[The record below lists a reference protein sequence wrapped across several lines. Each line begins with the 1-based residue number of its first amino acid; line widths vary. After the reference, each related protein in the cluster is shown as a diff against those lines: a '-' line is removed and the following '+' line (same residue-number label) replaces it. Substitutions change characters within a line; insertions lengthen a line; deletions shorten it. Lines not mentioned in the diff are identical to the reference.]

1 MRGSQLDAV
10 LNLVDG
16 DLAGDVVQN
25 GECEGKRLPHAGG
38 GDDVAIDDHGTL
50 SGMTALGE
58 AAVKTWEARGAMSLQ
73 NAQFGQD
80 EWGGANGG
88 DVSGGGELTHEL
100 ADALVGAQ
108 VRGSGEPPGSTM

>member
-1 MRGSQLDAV
+1 
-10 LNLVDG
+10 
-16 DLAGDVVQN
+16 
-25 GECEGKRLPHAGG
+25 
-38 GDDVAIDDHGTL
+38 
-50 SGMTALGE
+50 MTALGE

-108 VRGSGEPPGSTM
+108 VRGSGEPSGEHDVVVVREVDLVEHGVAGHGNLLGGDHIARVHD